1 MARPHIRRIDCAR
14 HLLPAKGVSVSTS
27 NRRERELD
35 RNRRDGSSR
44 SSANQSS
51 SNGIVIAFAV
61 VVLALIGWILFGSNN
76 NANPNALP
84 SETASPTPSVSLN
97 LVDYCGE
104 SAVPNLEPEQFD
116 APEQLGL
123 QANQIWTLTTNCGD
137 IEIEMFTKRAPETVN
152 SFAFLTQVGYMDGI
166 ACHRLTTE
174 GLFVLQCGD
183 PTATGAGGPGYG
195 LPEEN
200 LPAGE
205 TNNYPAGTVAMART
219 SEPGSGGSQFFLVFE
234 DTTLGPDYTIF
245 GKVVSGLE
253 IIRDVAEVG
262 VFGGG
267 SDGTPGQPIG
277 ILSAKMEKAS

>member
-1 MARPHIRRIDCAR
+1 
-14 HLLPAKGVSVSTS
+14 VSTS

-44 SSANQSS
+44 SSANQNS
-51 SNGIVIAFAV
+51 SNGIVIAFSV
-61 VVLALIGWILFGSNN
+61 VVLGLIGWILFGSNSST
-76 NANPNALP
+76 NPNALP
-84 SETASPTPSVSLN
+84 SESASPTPSVSLE
-97 LVDYCGE
+97 LLDYCGD
-104 SAVPNLEPEQFD
+104 SAVPNLNPEQFA

-137 IEIEMFTKRAPETVN
+137 VEIEMFTKLAPETVN

-166 ACHRLTTE
+166 ACHRLTTQ

-183 PTATGAGGPGYG
+183 PTATGAGGPGYT

-200 LPAGE
+200 LPANE

-219 SEPGSGGSQFFLVFE
+219 MEPNSGGSQFFIVFE

-245 GKVVSGLE
+245 GQVISGLD
-253 IIRDVAEVG
+253 IIRDIAGIG
-262 VFGGG
+262 VLGGG
-267 SDGTPGQPIG
+267 ADGTPGQPIG
-277 ILSAKMEKAS
+277 ILSAKMEKKS